1 MISKLI
7 LEIAVLV
14 TAVNGSCSPEYQESL
29 KKLHKKDLLLLKE
42 SYEQELTLGA

>member
-7 LEIAVLV
+7 LEISALV

-29 KKLHKKDLLLLKE
+29 KKLEKKDLLLLKE
-42 SYEQELTLGA
+42 SYEQELTLCA